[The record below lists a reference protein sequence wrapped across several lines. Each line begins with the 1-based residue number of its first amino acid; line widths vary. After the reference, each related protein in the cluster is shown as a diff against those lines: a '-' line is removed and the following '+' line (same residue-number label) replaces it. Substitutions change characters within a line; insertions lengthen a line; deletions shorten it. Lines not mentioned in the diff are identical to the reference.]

1 MPTELALQNPALK
14 PDTTSGYFS
23 VPSPVL
29 LNFWK
34 HHAGA
39 LRRQVEGLAAAGA
52 PALTRLAGELVVIGT
67 ELMDLYVG
75 ALAPAEIAARV
86 LEVLHADQRLPVD
99 AYRAWLA
106 SGGGYQ
112 VLTFA
117 EDASRWVL
125 RLGDEAGRYVHVHPA
140 RWAPQTL
147 RVRANVLK
155 TAVMVLG
162 HVAVFGGDPLEVAL
176 INEVRKQYLGFSP
189 IGRLTGDQGLRGVI
203 DAVRS
208 AP

>member
-1 MPTELALQNPALK
+1 MELAILNPALK
-14 PDTTSGYFS
+14 PDITSDYFT
-23 VPSPVL
+23 VASPIL
-29 LNFWK
+29 LNYWK

-39 LRRQVEGLAAAGA
+39 LRRQIEGMASAGA
-52 PALTRLAGELVVIGT
+52 PALKPLAGELVVIGT

-75 ALAPAEIAARV
+75 TLAPAEIAGKV
-86 LEVLHADQRLPVD
+86 LETSHADQRLPVD
-99 AYRAWLA
+99 AYRAWLTA
-106 SGGGYQ
+106 NGGYQ
-112 VLTFA
+112 LLTFA

-125 RLGDEAGRYVHVHPA
+125 RQGDPTGRYVHVHPA

-162 HVAVFGGDPLEVAL
+162 YVAVFGGDPLDVAL
-176 INEVRKQYLGFSP
+176 INDVRKQYLGFSP

>member
-1 MPTELALQNPALK
+1 MPMELAILNPALK
-14 PDTTSGYFS
+14 PDITADYFT
-23 VPSPVL
+23 VPSPIL

-39 LRRQVEGLAAAGA
+39 LRRQIEGMASAGA
-52 PALTRLAGELVVIGT
+52 PALKPLAGELVVIGT

-75 ALAPAEIAARV
+75 TLAPAEIAGKV
-86 LEVLHADQRLPVD
+86 LGTLHADQRLPVD
-99 AYRAWLA
+99 AYRAWLTA
-106 SGGGYQ
+106 NGGYQ

-125 RLGDEAGRYVHVHPA
+125 RLGDPAGRYVHVHPA

-162 HVAVFGGDPLEVAL
+162 YVAVFCGDPLDVAL